1 MTAYIGSFL
10 VLLAFLNAILLISS
24 KPILSRFVPDYG
36 AVILSSSKLQFPL
49 TLFSFICLIA
59 SFLADDFS
67 LKYVSSNSNSLLPYY
82 YKISATWAGHEGSML
97 LWCLVLS
104 LWTFL
109 ASIYSRDLEADFRLK
124 FLSIMGLLNLGFL
137 AFLIFTS
144 NPFDKNVSIPIDG
157 KDLNPLLQ
165 DFGLIVH
172 PPMLYMGYVG
182 LSVVFS
188 FAVTCLLKKDFK
200 PEWAKWIRPWALI
213 SWSFLTLG
221 IALGSWWA
229 YYELGWG
236 GWWFWDPVEN
246 ASFMPWLITTALI
259 HSLITCE
266 QKSMF
271 KNWTILLSIIA
282 FSLSLLGTFL
292 VRSGILTSVHSFAND
307 PARGAFILLFL
318 TIITGAALILYL
330 KNSSKMNDKT
340 SFTFFSKE
348 SFFLIN
354 NILLVT
360 ATFTILL
367 GTMYP
372 LILDIFGLEKIS
384 VGVPYYNAVFLPLMI
399 PLVFLAGYIPILFSS
414 KNRDMKN
421 QAKYFFTSFIIILSL
436 SFLSILLFDE
446 YNLSVFIGLFLFLW
460 IILNLIYELIKKIII
475 TGNIQI
481 FVKNIGMFMSHLGLA
496 IFILG
501 ATMVENSKIEKE
513 IILSLNE
520 KVEINNYT
528 FQFMNLA
535 ETEGPNYSAVI
546 GHFRV
551 FLDNNFITDMYPEKR
566 LYNSSEMPMTEAGID
581 PGFTRDLY
589 ITLGTMIDQDKWSVR
604 IYHKPLIRLIW
615 IGALMMVLGGIFSV
629 FSKKRKN
636 SMVNTS

>member
-10 VLLAFLNAILLISS
+10 VLLAFLNALLLISS
-24 KPILSRFVPDYG
+24 KPILSRFMSDYG
-36 AVILSSSKLQFPL
+36 SVILSSSKLQFPL
-49 TLFSFICLIA
+49 TLFSFICLIV
-59 SFLADDFS
+59 SFLADDFT

-109 ASIYSRDLEADFRLK
+109 ASIYSRDLEEDFRLK

-144 NPFDKNVSIPIDG
+144 NPFDKNLSIPIDG

-188 FAVTCLLKKDFK
+188 FAVTCLLKQDFK

-318 TIITGAALILYL
+318 AIITGAALILYL
-330 KNSSKMNDKT
+330 KNSSQMNDKT
-340 SFTFFSKE
+340 SFIFFSKE

-399 PLVFLAGYIPILFSS
+399 PLVFLAGYIPILFLS
-414 KNRDMKN
+414 KNRDIKN
-421 QAKYFFTSFIIILSL
+421 QAKYFLISFIIILLL
-436 SFLSILLFDE
+436 SCLNILLFDQ
-446 YNLSVFIGLFLFLW
+446 YNLSIFIGLFLFLW
-460 IILNLIYELIKKIII
+460 IMLNLIYELIKKIKT
-475 TGNIQI
+475 TGSIHI
-481 FVKNIGMFMSHLGLA
+481 FTKNIGMYMAHLGLA
-496 IFILG
+496 VFILG

-528 FQFMNLA
+528 FQFMNLT

-551 FLDNNFITDMYPEKR
+551 FLNNKFITDMYPEKR

-615 IGALMMVLGGIFSV
+615 IGALMMVFGGIFSV
-629 FSKKRKN
+629 LSKKRKT
-636 SMVNTS
+636 SMVTAS